1 MAEVTFY
8 FNVQHRER
16 ALAQLA
22 GKAMAQRLR
31 INVLASDE
39 ASALRL
45 DRVLWDT
52 PQIGFLPHCRADEDI
67 AAATPIVVDYRATHL
82 AARDVLFNFSGGV
95 PSVAEHA
102 RVIQIV
108 SQDETERLAARE
120 LWRAWQA
127 SGITPVAIDM
137 LKLSG
142 RPQTAEPGAS
152 DE

>member
-8 FNVQHRER
+8 FNVRHREQ

-31 INVLASDE
+31 INVLAADA

-67 AAATPIVVDYRATHL
+67 ADATPIVVDFRAEQL
-82 AARDVLFNFSGGV
+82 ASRDVLFNFSGNV
-95 PSVAEHA
+95 PPASAQQHSRIIE
-102 RVIQIV
+102 IV
-108 SQDETERLAARE
+108 SQDEGERLAARE

-127 SGITPVAIDM
+127 SGITPVAVDM
-137 LKLSG
+137 LKLAPSPE
-142 RPQTAEPGAS
+142 RMQSEAP
-152 DE
+152 

>member
-8 FNVQHRER
+8 FNVRHREQ

-31 INVLASDE
+31 INVLAADE
-39 ASALRL
+39 AGALRL

-67 AAATPIVVDYRATHL
+67 ASATPIVVDFRAEQL
-82 AARDVLFNFSGGV
+82 GARDVLFNFSGVV
-95 PSVAEHA
+95 PPVSAQQHTRIIE
-102 RVIQIV
+102 IV
-108 SQDETERLAARE
+108 SQDEDERLAARE

-127 SGITPVAIDM
+127 SGITPVAVDM
-137 LKLSG
+137 LKLAPSPE
-142 RPQTAEPGAS
+142 RMQSEAP
-152 DE
+152 

>member
-31 INVLASDE
+31 INVLAADE

-52 PQIGFLPHCRADEDI
+52 PPTGFLPHCRGDEEI
-67 AAATPIVVDYRATHL
+67 AAQTPIVVDYRASQL
-82 AARDVLFNFSGGV
+82 DARDVLFNFTGTV
-95 PSVAEHA
+95 PASVAAHTRIIE
-102 RVIQIV
+102 IV
-108 SQDETERLAARE
+108 SQDDAERLAARE

-142 RPQTAEPGAS
+142 RPQTPESGEAE
-152 DE
+152 